1 MLVPLL
7 ILLVIL
13 AACTA
18 VAFLVL
24 NKPNKPKPLMLSDAA
39 AGTKNPKDNVALLND
54 AMKRLEKNPHDVGAL
69 LMCGDLYYKTEDWQ
83 KAFNI
88 YQILCTMPAGQPQA
102 DDYEIHFRCA
112 EAAEQLGLL
121 NDAFKCYLVATSF
134 NDRSYKAIY
143 GLGSIEFKRE
153 NYEKAIGHLT
163 KVRGLNPDFAP
174 ALCVLGHANFKLKKY
189 KEAMINIRRAL
200 EIRPGDKETL
210 FTLAEC
216 YAEAGQSDQALRIY
230 SHLRADP
237 DVGPDACLKSGMI
250 HSQSNQ
256 LDNAITD
263 FEIGLKHAK
272 LKPET
277 LLELKYQIGN
287 LSIKKNDIPKA
298 IQFLKEVQA
307 EKPDGYK
314 ETALLISQYADLS
327 TNQNLQ
333 IYVMAQPAE
342 FLALCRKIVMTY
354 YPKTR
359 VKITQTNV
367 EGREW
372 ADILAEIDTVKWSDI
387 IGFRFVRT
395 QGNIGELVV
404 RDFHAH
410 LKDVKA
416 GKGICFGIGAFTDE
430 AKRFTEARLIE
441 LVEKTRLTDIL
452 AKVDDLA
459 REALDAKKNA
469 QAHR

>member
-1 MLVPLL
+1 VHLR
-7 ILLVIL
+7 
-13 AACTA
+13 CG
-18 VAFLVL
+18 
-24 NKPNKPKPLMLSDAA
+24 DAA
-39 AGTKNPKDNVALLND
+39 E
-54 AMKRLEKNPHDVGAL
+54 R
-69 LMCGDLYYKTEDWQ
+69 
-83 KAFNI
+83 
-88 YQILCTMPAGQPQA
+88 
-102 DDYEIHFRCA
+102 
-112 EAAEQLGLL
+112 LGLL
-121 NDAFKCYLVATSF
+121 NEAFKCYLVATSF
-134 NDRSYKAIY
+134 NDHSYKPFY
-143 GLGSIEFKRE
+143 GLGNVEFKRE

-163 KVRGLNPDFAP
+163 KARSLNPDFAP

-200 EIRPGDKETL
+200 EIVPGDKETL

-237 DVGPDACLKSGMI
+237 DFGPDACLKSGMI
-250 HSQSNQ
+250 HNHSNRI
-256 LDNAITD
+256 DNAVTD

-272 LKPET
+272 IKPEA
-277 LLELKYQIGN
+277 LLELKYQLGS
-287 LSIKKNDIPKA
+287 LYIKKNDIPKA
-298 IQFLKEVQA
+298 IQYLKEIQA
-307 EKPDGYK
+307 DKPEGYK
-314 ETALLISQYADLS
+314 QTALLISQYADLS

-342 FLALCRKIVMTY
+342 FLALCRKIVMTF

-367 EGREW
+367 EGQDW
-372 ADILAEIDTVKWSDI
+372 ADILAEIDTVKWSDV

-416 GKGICFGIGAFTDE
+416 GKGICFGIGTFTDE

-441 LVEKTRLTDIL
+441 LVEKPRLSEIL
-452 AKVDDLA
+452 SHVDTLA
-459 REALDAKKNA
+459 RAALDAKKDTET
-469 QAHR
+469 RR